1 MPSGDAQRVWFP
13 EMLDDLRS
21 FWSKDID
28 WDALADFC
36 ERMTEK
42 RKRIRLERGIQPPRT
57 AHLPPGVRC
66 PKCGQMSGTT
76 SRRDPLA
83 VSIRS
88 ALFALKKNGF
98 IADDEFDALDKSWM
112 KHRKKNGLNAYGRK
126 TEVPRDEE
134 PGGTAPGCH

>member
-1 MPSGDAQRVWFP
+1 MPPGDAQRVWFP

-21 FWSKDID
+21 FWSEEIA
-28 WDALADFC
+28 WEALADFC

-57 AHLPPGVRC
+57 AHLPPGERC

-76 SRRDPLA
+76 SRREPLA

-88 ALFALKKNGF
+88 ALFALKKDGL
-98 IADDEFDALDKSWM
+98 IDEAKFNEFDKSWK
-112 KHRKKNGLNAYGRK
+112 KHRKKNGLDAYGRK
-126 TEVPRDEE
+126 TESCEE
-134 PGGTAPGCH
+134 GTSGKDPGCH